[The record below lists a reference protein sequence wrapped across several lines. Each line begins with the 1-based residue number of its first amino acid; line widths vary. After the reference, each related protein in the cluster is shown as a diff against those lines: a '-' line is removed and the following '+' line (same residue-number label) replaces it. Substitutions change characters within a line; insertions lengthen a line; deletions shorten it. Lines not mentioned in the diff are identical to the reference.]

1 MKTKNLFVV
10 GVAGLIAA
18 AAGLYI
24 ALKEKNR
31 RSGNV
36 PPKAAPQINI
46 DNSGDQSEFP
56 KAPQGEVD
64 LG

>member
-1 MKTKNLFVV
+1 MKTKNLYVV

-24 ALKEKNR
+24 ALKEKSRKNG
-31 RSGNV
+31 SL
-36 PPKAAPQINI
+36 PPKAAPQLTI
-46 DNSGDQSEFP
+46 DNPGDQSEFP
-56 KAPQGEVD
+56 KAPQGEID